1 MKMNNLDQIKTI
13 YNNFKDN
20 NKLSIEFNESTKIM
34 YKLFEN
40 ITFDCKISTTFE
52 TGYFVEITKNNIE
65 YQIVIYN
72 DYFRFSC
79 LKNNIDKI
87 LTFDELKNIL
97 QDI

>member
-1 MKMNNLDQIKTI
+1 MNNLDQIKVI
-13 YNNFKDN
+13 YNKVKVE
-20 NKLSIEFNESTKIM
+20 NKLSIEFNEATKIM

-40 ITFDCKISTTFE
+40 ITFDCNISTTFE

-65 YQIVIYN
+65 YQLVIYN
-72 DYFRFSC
+72 DYLRFSC

-97 QDI
+97 QTI